1 MVEFPIAMLA
11 YRIVT
16 ILKNPGGGLPQILF
30 GIFIPNLGEDG
41 SHLDFHT
48 FKLGWIHQLA
58 SYPI

>member
-11 YRIVT
+11 YLVVT

-48 FKLGWIHQLA
+48 FKLG
-58 SYPI
+58 